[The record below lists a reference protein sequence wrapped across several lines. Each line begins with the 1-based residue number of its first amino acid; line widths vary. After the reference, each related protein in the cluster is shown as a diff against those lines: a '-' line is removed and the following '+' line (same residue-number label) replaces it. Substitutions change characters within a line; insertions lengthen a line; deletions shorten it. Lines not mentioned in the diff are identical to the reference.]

1 MYLLLAILLLPV
13 QAFAVPLS
21 YEFSGTLGGGGSIAG
36 SMSYD
41 PSAPP
46 IATDVR
52 GLLGNQVYGTLSWD
66 FTIHSTYLGSTFTG
80 TSLEFC
86 TGKCIF
92 GVLESTTLR
101 VGTSGGVF
109 QMGFNDL
116 AMTDLRL
123 TSSHFRFPVQEG
135 GQGFLM
141 LTSGQAARTGSVPL
155 PSTLFLFAAG
165 FGLIPCLRQWAS
177 YSMRRLSSQVT

>member
-92 GVLESTTLR
+92 GTLEATTLR
-101 VGTSGGVF
+101 VDTGAGVL
-109 QMGFNDL
+109 QLGFNDL
-116 AMTDLRL
+116 ALTSIRP
-123 TSSHFRFPVQEG
+123 TSSHFRYPNEFG
-135 GQGFLM
+135 GHGIMFV
-141 LTSGQAARTGSVPL
+141 TNGQATRTGSVPL
-155 PSTLFLFAAG
+155 PSMWLSLLA
-165 FGLIPCLRQWAS
+165 IPLLRAIGKAS
-177 YSMRRLSSQVT
+177 PSSLV

>member
-21 YEFSGTLGGGGSIAG
+21 YNFTGTLGGGGSIAG

-80 TSLEFC
+80 TSMEFC

-116 AMTDLRL
+116 GLTDLRL
-123 TSSHFRFPVQEG
+123 TSSHFKFNSNQFGE
-135 GQGFLM
+135 QGFLM
-141 LTSGQAARTGSVPL
+141 LTSGQATPTGGSVPL
-155 PSTLFLFAAG
+155 PSTFWSFLIG
-165 FGLIPCLRQWAS
+165 LGGLITYLRV
-177 YSMRRLSSQVT
+177 R

>member
-116 AMTDLRL
+116 GLTSLRL
-123 TSSHFRFPVQEG
+123 TSSHFKFTNNGFGE
-135 GQGFLM
+135 QGFLM
-141 LTSGQAARTGSVPL
+141 LTSGQATRTGSVPL
-155 PSTLFLFAAG
+155 PSMWISLLA
-165 FGLIPCLRQWAS
+165 IPLLRAIGKAS
-177 YSMRRLSSQVT
+177 PFSRV